1 MTSAARAAPVE
12 RQRGNRQRRERQQP
26 AQARGGAHG
35 GASADLRRGALGG
48 VVELEEGALRK
59 AADAGDQIA
68 REGLHQHVLIA
79 HGAVVIAPRHLQFV
93 FQIAEIALQLE
104 EIAAGFQIGII
115 LRQREQPAERGRQR
129 AFGLRAL
136 RDVALRQRLRRRAH
150 LGHLFQHAA
159 LVRRIAFD
167 GLHQIADEVGAA
179 LELDVDAAPGLI
191 GHLAGAHQP
200 VEGDGGV
207 EHDRGGNCEENPEEH
222 GYWSPRR
229 GRGFDHSPL
238 PMDRAACAALLSTIE
253 LKG

>member
-1 MTSAARAAPVE
+1 MSASAATASA
-12 RQRGNRQRRERQQP
+12 GSADSRRKLHGR
-26 AQARGGAHG
+26 AHG
-35 GASADLRRGALGG
+35 RASATCGAARS
-48 VVELEEGALRK
+48 EASSSWKK
-59 AADAGDQIA
+59 ARCEKPPSAGDQIA

-79 HGAVVIAPRHLQFV
+79 RGAVVIAPRHLQFV
-93 FQIAEIALQLE
+93 FQVAEVALQLE

-136 RDVALRQRLRRRAH
+136 LDVALRQRLRRRAH

-159 LVRRIAFD
+159 LVRRIALD
-167 GLHQIADEVGAA
+167 GLHQIADQVGAA
-179 LELDVDAAPGLI
+179 LELDVDAAPGFV

-200 VEGDGGV
+200 VESNGGV